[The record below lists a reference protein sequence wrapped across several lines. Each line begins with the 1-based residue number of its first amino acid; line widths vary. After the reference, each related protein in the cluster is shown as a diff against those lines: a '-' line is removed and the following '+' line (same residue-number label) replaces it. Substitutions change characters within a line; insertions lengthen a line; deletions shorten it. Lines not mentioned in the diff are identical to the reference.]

1 LIWNRIRRIHHDES
15 GFAIIIAVALTMLI
29 AIVAVA
35 LTSLV
40 MGEDSNSRRDQAQD
54 GSYQAAEAG
63 TNAYLTDLTESTG
76 AFYTA
81 YMAKGEAT
89 RTDSSSVTHANN
101 CTAVD
106 SNGKSTCSDATW
118 NSASWGTTWTYA
130 TSRSADTG
138 WFSMGNGYQYL
149 IQVYPPSLSLTNGL
163 AQVITRIDVTGR
175 PAGSTDLTR
184 WRTIETMLRPS
195 SLADFQAFSATD
207 LSYGS
212 GATTTGPIFVGENSS
227 GVAGNLS
234 HAGTAKANLYAEG
247 TVTVTGTLAGGAKKY
262 DENTTPTALCK
273 LNNCTAVPFSSF
285 ANYFTTALGAAN
297 AAGLYLG
304 STDPTPNGGSKC
316 SGSPCLPA
324 GGNSALSGQSPAYT
338 VDAWKLVFQSNGTVL
353 VSSCKKYTSGTQ
365 DYDTAN
371 APICGN
377 QKTLNVPSNGV
388 IYSAADVLVSGVVK
402 GKVTV
407 ASAGSVI
414 WAGQTTYNQNGVD
427 VLGVMATNTIY
438 VAQWAPR
445 TSGNLTI
452 YGAEFALNGPFEQDP
467 NFCSPTGTL
476 NFYGSTAIY
485 GINGTTVCSQPLQ
498 SSIVFSQMFSTRNY
512 NYDNDLLFVQPPIWP
527 SLGQAFTIL
536 LQRQL

>member
-1 LIWNRIRRIHHDES
+1 LTRKRIHHDEG
-15 GFAIIIAVALTMLI
+15 GFAIVIAVALTMLI

-40 MGEDSNSRRDQAQD
+40 MGEDSNTRRDQAQD
-54 GSYQAAEAG
+54 SSYQAAEAG

-89 RTDSSSVTHANN
+89 RTDSNNATHANN
-101 CTAVD
+101 CSAVD
-106 SNGKSTCSDATW
+106 SSGKSTCSDATW
-118 NSASWGTTWTYA
+118 NSVSWGSTWTYPTPRA
-130 TSRSADTG
+130 SDTG
-138 WFSMGNGYQYL
+138 WFSMGDGYQYL
-149 IQVYPPSLSLTNGL
+149 IQVYPPSLTLSNGL

-175 PAGSTDLTR
+175 PTGSTDLTR
-184 WRTIETMLRPS
+184 WREIETMLRPS

-207 LSYGS
+207 LSYGAT
-212 GATTTGPIFVGENSS
+212 ATTTGPIFVGENSS
-227 GVAGNLS
+227 KVPGNLS

-247 TVTVTGTLAGGAKKY
+247 TVTVTGTLSGGAKKY
-262 DENTTPTALCK
+262 DMHTTPSALCK
-273 LNNCTAVPFSSF
+273 LNDCTPVPFSSF
-285 ANYFTTALGAAN
+285 QNYFTTALGAAN

-304 STDPTPNGGSKC
+304 PTDPTPNGGSKC
-316 SGSPCLPA
+316 SGTPCLPA
-324 GGNSALSGQSPAYT
+324 GGNSALSGQSPAYG
-338 VDAWKLVFQSNGTVL
+338 VDAWKLVFQSNGTIL
-353 VSSCKKYTSGTQ
+353 VSSCKKYTSATL

-388 IYSAADVLVSGVVK
+388 IYSATDVLVSGVVK

-407 ASAGSVI
+407 ASAANVI

-427 VLGVMATNTIY
+427 VLGVMATDTIY

-445 TSGNLTI
+445 TSNNLTI
-452 YGAEFALNGPFEQDP
+452 YGAEFALSGPFEQDP
-467 NFCSPTGTL
+467 NYCTASGTL
-476 NFYGSTAIY
+476 NYYGSTAIY
-485 GINGTTVCSQPLQ
+485 GINGTTVCGQSLS
-498 SSIVFSQMFSTRNY
+498 SSIVFSSMFSVRNY

-536 LQRQL
+536 LQRQLS

>member
-1 LIWNRIRRIHHDES
+1 MIPKRIQRIHHDES

-118 NSASWGTTWTYA
+118 NWASWGTTWTYA
-130 TSRSADTG
+130 TSRTADTG
-138 WFSMGNGYQYL
+138 WYSMGNGYQYL
-149 IQVYPPSLSLTNGL
+149 IQVYPPSLSLSNGL

-227 GVAGNLS
+227 GTTANLS

-247 TVTVTGTLAGGAKKY
+247 TVTVTGTLASGAKKY
-262 DENTTPTALCK
+262 DKTTTPTALCK
-273 LNNCTAVPFSSF
+273 LNNCTPVPFSNFSSTF
-285 ANYFTTALGAAN
+285 SDVAGAASCPDGHS
-297 AAGLYLG
+297 AGRDDN
-304 STDPTPNGGSKC
+304 TNP
-316 SGSPCLPA
+316 
-324 GGNSALSGQSPAYT
+324 ALSSQGYPSTPGSS
-338 VDAWKLVFQSNGTVL
+338 VPVERERCS
-353 VSSCKKYTSGTQ
+353 VSSCKKYSTGGSRAGRS
-365 DYDTAN
+365 YDRSTTAP
-371 APICGN
+371 AQQRPSAARGV
-377 QKTLNVPSNGV
+377 KSVPSQRGHLLGRRRARLRRRQGQGDRRDDRN
-388 IYSAADVLVSGVVK
+388 VVW
-402 GKVTV
+402 T
-407 ASAGSVI
+407 
-414 WAGQTTYNQNGVD
+414 GQTTYNSERRSD
-427 VLGVMATNTIY
+427 VLGVEAHGNDLSSRSGRPTPATTSPSTRR
-438 VAQWAPR
+438 VRAQRALRARIR
-445 TSGNLTI
+445 TGGGS
-452 YGAEFALNGPFEQDP
+452 A
-467 NFCSPTGTL
+467 SGTL
-476 NFYGSTAIY
+476 NFYGSTAVY
-485 GINGTTVCSQPLQ
+485 GTERGTKVCRQQLHELDRLLEHVHRSPLQ
-498 SSIVFSQMFSTRNY
+498 LRSRTCSSCSRRSGRTSATPSRSSSQR
-512 NYDNDLLFVQPPIWP
+512 PI
-527 SLGQAFTIL
+527 
-536 LQRQL
+536 